1 MLFAKVT
8 GYIKDKF
15 AGGNRTVSVSKVKGL
30 GNDSQ
35 VLHCFAPGVEINPA
49 DNSNLAIQMVG
60 GFSVAVGGVN
70 QDIEPDTERGE
81 KRFFSTDDTG
91 KGIKAIVKFKA
102 DGTLELNGATDSAV
116 LYSKMLAEFNKLNAK
131 YDDLVSKYNAHI
143 HITTATIGATT
154 VPGIISPTVSSG
166 TPSDADMTQA
176 ESVDVRLS

>member
-15 AGGNRTVSVSKVKGL
+15 AGGNRTVAVSKVKGL

-91 KGIKAIVKFKA
+91 KGIKAIVKFLCFMA
-102 DGTLELNGATDSAV
+102 IFRSRAGFRIRSA
-116 LYSKMLAEFNKLNAK
+116 
-131 YDDLVSKYNAHI
+131 
-143 HITTATIGATT
+143 
-154 VPGIISPTVSSG
+154 GIILTRIFFEG
-166 TPSDADMTQA
+166 F
-176 ESVDVRLS
+176 